1 VVFSATAEV
10 VGYISYVTGA
20 HHGVAIPAVLGSQ
33 FAAVATIA
41 SFVIF
46 GERIGPRQIAGA
58 VVIVTGVSVLA
69 VLRA

>member
-1 VVFSATAEV
+1 
-10 VGYISYVTGA
+10 
-20 HHGVAIPAVLGSQ
+20 VLGSQ

-41 SFVIF
+41 SFAMF